1 MVQTPDAKLPGK
13 GFILGLLL
21 FGVVATT
28 AYWVV
33 WFGIDREIL
42 ASAHT
47 PAYYAFE
54 NSFPLADAWMV
65 FTGLAGAN
73 ALVRRRPSTLLWC
86 IAAGTNSVYLGL
98 LDVLFDLE
106 NGIYTSPDGG
116 AVAVEVVINVLTL
129 SMGAVVILWA
139 WRQRRAL
146 MSFGD
151 EPSSVPVL
159 ERSDVERADGNAR

>member
-47 PAYYAFE
+47 PSYYAFE
-54 NSFPLADAWMV
+54 NSFPIADAWMMFV
-65 FTGLAGAN
+65 GIAATRSLF
-73 ALVRRRPSTLLWC
+73 RRRASSLLWS
-86 IAAGTNSVYLGL
+86 IAAGTTSIYLGL

-106 NGIYTSPDGG
+106 NGIYRSVDTGG
-116 AVAVEVVINVLTL
+116 VCVEIAINVLTL
-129 SMGAVVILWA
+129 AFGTVVMVWA
-139 WRQRRAL
+139 WRARRDL
-146 MSFGD
+146 SRLG
-151 EPSSVPVL
+151 
-159 ERSDVERADGNAR
+159 GW

>member
-1 MVQTPDAKLPGK
+1 MVTTPDAKLPGER
-13 GFILGLLL
+13 FILGLLI

-33 WFGIDREIL
+33 WFGVDREIL

-47 PAYYAFE
+47 SEYYAFE
-54 NSFPLADAWMV
+54 NAFPLADAWMV
-65 FTGLAGAN
+65 VTGLAATV
-73 ALVRRRPSTLLWC
+73 ALLRRRASTLLWC

-106 NGIYTSPDGG
+106 NGIYTSPDRG
-116 AVAVEVVINVLTL
+116 AVAVELAINVLTL
-129 SMGAVVILWA
+129 SMGTVVIAWA

-146 MSFGD
+146 SGWRD
-151 EPSSVPVL
+151 
-159 ERSDVERADGNAR
+159 